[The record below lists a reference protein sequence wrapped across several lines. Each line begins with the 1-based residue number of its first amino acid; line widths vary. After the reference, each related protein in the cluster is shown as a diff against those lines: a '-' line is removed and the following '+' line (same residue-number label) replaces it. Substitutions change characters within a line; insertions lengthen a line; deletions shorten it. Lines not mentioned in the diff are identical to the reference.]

1 MNRFI
6 VINNCLVNV
15 RHIVMAVDEADGTTA
30 FHLDNGEVLHTQS
43 SPELDDALMGIK
55 HTVGIIPVRGL
66 NAIMDDGS
74 RQFQLPVRYL
84 ELTRMGPVIP
94 WTPTA
99 TIRTGMRTTASSA
112 SWRRPT
118 SANSSKLLYHKSHY
132 TIEAEAPGRGLRT
145 FILN

>member
-6 VINNCLVNV
+6 VINNSLVNV

-66 NAIMDDGS
+66 NAIMDDGTQ
-74 RQFQLPVRYL
+74 QFQMPVRYL
-84 ELTRMGPVIP
+84 ELTADGSCYPLDTHGDDPHWNEDYGFIGLV
-94 WTPTA
+94 
-99 TIRTGMRTTASSA
+99 
-112 SWRRPT
+112 
-118 SANSSKLLYHKSHY
+118 
-132 TIEAEAPGRGLRT
+132 EAPDKR
-145 FILN
+145 

>member
-66 NAIMDDGS
+66 NAIMDDGTQ
-74 RQFQLPVRYL
+74 QFQLPVRYL
-84 ELTRMGPVIP
+84 ELTADGSWYPP
-94 WTPTA
+94 PTA

-118 SANSSKLLYHKSHY
+118 SANSSKLLYHKSL
-132 TIEAEAPGRGLRT
+132 TRSKRRPPGRGLRT